1 MTKISARKVQET
13 RLRRTA
19 SRRGYELRK
28 TPRRDVLAV
37 DYGIYTV
44 LRDGKRVFESTDLD
58 AIERFLNG

>member
-1 MTKISARKVQET
+1 
-13 RLRRTA
+13 LRRTA